1 MQLIVQLDRNSS
13 TYWTTFRKISSLA
26 HLFLQIKPT
35 FRPNVQTSK
44 TREHSSKCLRS
55 SVVSMS
61 TFEMGRN
68 IELLE

>member
-1 MQLIVQLDRNSS
+1 MQPIAQLDRNSS

-44 TREHSSKCLRS
+44 TREHSLKCLRS

-61 TFEMGRN
+61 TFE
-68 IELLE
+68 LAKSKVPLE